1 VAVMRAVSDWV
12 VLSLAS
18 VTLRRARLE
27 VIQMTM
33 QDEKGIFVTI
43 RFWTDFT
50 KQDGTKAVVPKQG
63 WAAGSLYAR
72 ASQLHGI
79 KSEAPVLFNN
89 LDELMTK
96 LDRLLRQHD
105 ISLVIRDDKGNL
117 VPRLGKSY
125 PKWTWTG
132 T

>member
-1 VAVMRAVSDWV
+1 MAVMRAVSDWV